1 MRLIELYGGLAPYCL
16 HAMAVE
22 AERRDGRRY
31 RREPPV
37 SRMGNKAGFVPA
49 VLRAF
54 GLSRVRWSGV
64 WLNDPD
70 PVCHLFHLL
79 YICSPLR
86 DAVARRLWA
95 WVPCPECAPERVAE
109 ALAGLARY
117 TRDQCGGWGKVRCEE
132 CSGTGV
138 QDARRLW
145 ERVRKASVP
154 ADMIERAA
162 AVFLQSRSYNLTPV
176 SHDGNDWKGAS
187 YNPEDRRC
195 ETKFGMDQPR
205 ETVASALE
213 KLPSGNGLEVVVD
226 VAAAAVLMQGRAFSQ
241 IPIQIRDEQWM
252 MSRVVGVST
261 PVFRPDDHG
270 GVDLDEF
277 ARRVEAL
284 ADVAAQAVF
293 LQSRSFGLKPVS
305 MSDGRWM
312 GLFENGSRIGPLAD
326 FKPDDGGCGS
336 DHNVRDTLAG
346 KLSKMPPVD
355 GFQAVVSRLDAGE
368 CLPMGECSDCVVVLD
383 PPYVGTSGYQHDSS
397 RETVLSLARA
407 WHEAGALVLIHEA
420 CGLAGELGAGWEARP
435 AGVLRGRAST
445 FWGEGGE
452 REWLTF
458 NRKPIWWPAIQQGL
472 FA

>member
-1 MRLIELYGGLAPYCL
+1 MRLIELYGGLASYCL

-64 WLNDPD
+64 WLNDSD

-79 YICSPLR
+79 YVCSPLR

-95 WVPCPECAPERVAE
+95 WVPCSVCAPECVAE
-109 ALAGLARY
+109 ALAGSARY
-117 TRDQCGGWGKVRCEE
+117 TREQCGGWGKAGCEE

-145 ERVRKASVP
+145 ERVRKAVVP
-154 ADMIERAA
+154 MDVIER
-162 AVFLQSRSYNLTPV
+162 
-176 SHDGNDWKGAS
+176 
-187 YNPEDRRC
+187 
-195 ETKFGMDQPR
+195 
-205 ETVASALE
+205 
-213 KLPSGNGLEVVVD
+213 
-226 VAAAAVLMQGRAFSQ
+226 AAAAVLMQGRAFSQ
-241 IPIQIRDEQWM
+241 IPIQIRDERWM

-277 ARRVEAL
+277 ARRVDAL

-305 MSDGRWM
+305 VGDGRWM
-312 GLFENGSRIGPLAD
+312 KTGFAGERE
-326 FKPDDGGCGS
+326 DDPT
-336 DHNVRDTLAG
+336 RMQAG
-346 KLSKMPPVD
+346 RCSVAAALRQMPPTD

-368 CLPMGECSDCVVVLD
+368 CLPTGDCSDCVVVLD
-383 PPYVGTSGYQHDSS
+383 PPYVGTSGYQHESS

-435 AGVLRGRAST
+435 AGVLRARAST

-452 REWLTF
+452 REWLTC

-472 FA
+472 FT